1 MSWYSNIA
9 SRVNSSVSSLQR
21 TVFNS
26 EADGD
31 TQDDTYVCRVL
42 RQHYT
47 EKGAGFP
54 QWLPPDPKA
63 PQPVAAPQQSALAN
77 SRYGAAAAGGPQQP
91 GASGLSSLW
100 DKNRGAGGAAS
111 PTAAAAGVNSRNPFA
126 QRNAVTPDPGGVQ
139 ARPLPSQRAGSYQ
152 AAGAGG
158 GAPGG
163 SVQDRLRSKLG
174 SGARTVSPGSGSSP
188 FSPPPQ
194 SSGGGSGDYDPYR
207 SGSYGGGGGGGGYG
221 DAGAGAGAPAG
232 RYGGGGGGGLPS
244 GPRRMGGLP
253 SGPRMR

>member
-9 SRVNSSVSSLQR
+9 SRVNNSVSSLQR

-47 EKGAGFP
+47 EKAAGFP

-63 PQPVAAPQQSALAN
+63 PQPVVPQQPAIAN
-77 SRYGAAAAGGPQQP
+77 SRYGAAAAGGANAGVPP
-91 GASGLSSLW
+91 SGAASGLASLW
-100 DKNRGAGGAAS
+100 DKNRGAGGGAAS
-111 PTAAAAGVNSRNPFA
+111 PAAARNPFA
-126 QRNAVTPDPGGVQ
+126 QRNAVTPDPAGVQ

-152 AAGAGG
+152 AAGVGQ
-158 GAPGG
+158 GAPAG

-207 SGSYGGGGGGGGYG
+207 TGSYGGGGGGGYG
-221 DAGAGAGAPAG
+221 DAGGAAPAG
-232 RYGGGGGGGLPS
+232 RYGGGSGGGLPS